1 MPHRGSALVGVALA
15 ALLVAISGPALA
27 CGNAMVYAVLFA
39 KYPLAKT
46 AYQSD
51 LAARSAVLYE
61 VPAFPGR
68 PGQSYHRW
76 SFGRAKAVLGRVHKR
91 LADYAANHNEDLH
104 ITLMLADEVY
114 IAQLSTAANGPRFEQ
129 PLTGL
134 RASPRVDIYT
144 TVSALGAL
152 DNGSISWQQAL
163 AERLLV
169 LRSGETGAMVSRAFA
184 QLFIVPK

>member
-1 MPHRGSALVGVALA
+1 MPHRASPLVGVALA
-15 ALLVAISGPALA
+15 GLLVAISGPTLA

-39 KYPLAKT
+39 KYPSAKT

-51 LAARSAVLYE
+51 LAARSAALYE

-91 LADYAANHNEDLH
+91 LADYAAKHNKDLH

-144 TVSALGAL
+144 TVNALGAL
-152 DNGSISWQQAL
+152 DNGSIGWQKAL
-163 AERLLV
+163 AEGLLV
-169 LRSGETGAMVSRAFA
+169 PSSGDTGAMAGRALS
-184 QLFIVPK
+184 QLFSAPK